1 MSSFIKP
8 NFKDKSLELRYEN
21 NEVCIYGTEEG
32 LRKLSDLVLNLIEK
46 PKQGHI
52 HLEDYEI
59 LTDGSLIGAVAIF
72 DKEGNPK

>member
-1 MSSFIKP
+1 MSIFVKP

-21 NEVCIYGTEEG
+21 NEICIYGTEEG
-32 LRKLSDLVLNLIEK
+32 LRKLGNLILNLIER

-59 LTDGSLIGAVAIF
+59 LTDRSLIGALAIF
-72 DKEGNPK
+72 DKEGNSK

>member
-1 MSSFIKP
+1 MSAFVKP

-59 LTDGSLIGAVAIF
+59 LTDRSLIGAVAIF